1 MKKLFLTITV
11 VASVLLTGCF
21 GSSESKAPS
30 EKKIEGFHVYSVDEF
45 SIQVADEWETLSGVN
60 LPSNAPKNTL
70 IAFRS
75 NIKNPRFTAN
85 AALIKNDLAQEIS
98 TLEYA
103 KMLRQKTIDGLFDFH
118 EILTEQTKI
127 VVAGQ
132 ETDTILFVA
141 EGRDA
146 TDQDLKRFMQISTV
160 KGKTAYVAV
169 GSFLSEE
176 GEGMAKKLETMMRN
190 FEIK

>member
-1 MKKLFLTITV
+1 MKKSLVAITLAV
-11 VASVLLTGCF
+11 SILLSGCF
-21 GSSESKAPS
+21 GSSEPKAPS
-30 EKKIEGFHVYSVDEF
+30 EKKIEGFNVYSVEEF
-45 SIQVADEWETLSGVN
+45 SIQVPDEWETLAGVN

-85 AALIKNDLAQEIS
+85 AVIIKNELAQEIS
-98 TLEYA
+98 SLEYA
-103 KMLRQKTIDGLFDFH
+103 KMLRQKTADSLFDFH

-127 VVAGQ
+127 VVVGQ

-160 KGKTAYVAV
+160 KGKTSYVAAA
-169 GSFLSEE
+169 SFLNEE
-176 GEGMAKKLETMMRN
+176 GEATSKKLETMMRN
-190 FEIK
+190 FEVK